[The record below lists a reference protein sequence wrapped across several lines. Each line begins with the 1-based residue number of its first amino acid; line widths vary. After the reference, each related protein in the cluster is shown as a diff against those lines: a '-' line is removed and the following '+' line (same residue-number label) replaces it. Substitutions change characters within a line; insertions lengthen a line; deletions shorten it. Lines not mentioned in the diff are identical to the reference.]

1 MRRAVLT
8 VAMAFVV
15 VSIGAALGTTA
26 AHRTAG
32 PGISG
37 LAVALV
43 FIPFAAIVLVRA
55 WNRRTSGEEDSGA

>member
-8 VAMAFVV
+8 VAVAFVV
-15 VSIGAALGTTA
+15 VSLGAALGNAA

-32 PGISG
+32 PGTSG

-55 WNRRTSGEEDSGA
+55 WRRRT